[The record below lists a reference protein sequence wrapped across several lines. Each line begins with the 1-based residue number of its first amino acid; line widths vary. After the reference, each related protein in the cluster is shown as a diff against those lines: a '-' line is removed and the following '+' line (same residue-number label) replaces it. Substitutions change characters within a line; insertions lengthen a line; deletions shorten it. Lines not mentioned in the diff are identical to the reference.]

1 VFQSLSQRLGGIF
14 DRLKRRGSLSEDD
27 VAVVMR
33 EIRVALLEADVSL
46 SVVKSFIEGVR
57 EKAIGQEVLK
67 SVTPAQMVVKIVHD
81 HLVDVLGGEGV
92 DLNLAATPPV
102 VIMMVGLQGSGKTTS
117 AAKIAKILKEKKR
130 KRVMLAST
138 DVYRPAAREQL
149 EMLGAQIDV
158 ATLPII
164 ETEKPIAIA
173 ERALKEAKLS
183 GMDVL
188 IIDTAGRLHI
198 DEALM
203 QELKEIKTRLK
214 PTEIMLVADA
224 MTGQDAVVIAKTFHE
239 QLDVTGITLTRID
252 GDARGGAAL
261 SMRQV
266 TGRPIKFVGIGER
279 VDQFEPFHPERIASR
294 ILDMGDVVSLV
305 ERAAET
311 IDQHEAALMAQKME
325 EGQFD
330 LSDFE
335 KQLSQI
341 GKMGGMSGI
350 MGMLP
355 GMGKIKEKMGGAGI
369 DDTII
374 KRQIAIIRS
383 MTKKERKYIKLLN
396 ASRRRRIADGSG
408 TSVQDVNRLLKQFQ
422 DIQSVMKRFKKL
434 GKKGL
439 LRQGIQ
445 GLFPTRS

>member
-1 VFQSLSQRLGGIF
+1 MFQSLSQRLGGIF

-46 SVVKSFIEGVR
+46 PVVKNFIEGVR

-81 HLVDVLGGEGV
+81 HLVDVLGGEGA

-117 AAKIAKILKEKKR
+117 AAKIAKILKDKKR

-149 EMLGAQIDV
+149 GVLGSQIEV

-164 ETEKPIAIA
+164 EDEKPVAIA

-183 GMDVL
+183 GVDVL
-188 IIDTAGRLHI
+188 ILDTAGRLHI
-198 DEALM
+198 DEGLM
-203 QELKEIKTRLK
+203 QELKEIKVRLK

-239 QLDVTGITLTRID
+239 HLDVTGITLTRID

-266 TGRPIKFVGIGER
+266 TGRPIKFVGVGER

-311 IDQHEAALMAQKME
+311 IDQNEAALMAQKME

-355 GMGKIKEKMGGAGI
+355 GMGKIKEKMGDAGI
-369 DDTII
+369 DDGVI

>member
-1 VFQSLSQRLGGIF
+1 MFQSLSQRLGGIF

-46 SVVKSFIEGVR
+46 PVVKSFIEGVR

-67 SVTPAQMVVKIVHD
+67 SITPAQMVVKIVHD
-81 HLVDVLGGEGV
+81 HLVDVLGGEGA

-117 AAKIAKILKEKKR
+117 AAKIAKILKDKKR

-164 ETEKPIAIA
+164 EAEKPIAIA

-203 QELKEIKTRLK
+203 QELKEIKARLN
-214 PTEIMLVADA
+214 PAEIMLVADA

-266 TGRPIKFVGIGER
+266 TGRPIKFVGVGER

-311 IDQHEAALMAQKME
+311 IDQNEAALMAQKME

-355 GMGKIKEKMGGAGI
+355 GMGKIKEKMGDAGI
-369 DDTII
+369 DDGVI

>member
-1 VFQSLSQRLGGIF
+1 MFQSLSQRLSGIF
-14 DRLKRRGSLSEDD
+14 DKLKRRGSLSEED
-27 VAVVMR
+27 VSVVMR
-33 EIRVALLEADVSL
+33 EIRVALLEADVAL
-46 SVVKSFIEGVR
+46 PVVKNFIESVR
-57 EKAIGQEVLK
+57 EKAVGQEVLK

-81 HLVDVLGGEGV
+81 HLVDVLGGEGAE
-92 DLNLAATPPV
+92 LNLASTPPV

-117 AAKIAKILKEKKR
+117 AAKIAKILSTKRKKR
-130 KRVMLAST
+130 VLLAST

-149 EMLGAQIDV
+149 EILARQINV
-158 ATLPII
+158 ESLPII
-164 ETEKPIAIA
+164 ADEKPLDIAK
-173 ERALKEAKLS
+173 RALKESKLS
-183 GMDVL
+183 AVDVL
-188 IIDTAGRLHI
+188 ILDTAGRLHI
-198 DEALM
+198 DDALIH
-203 QELKEIKTRLK
+203 ELEEIKALLK

-224 MTGQDAVVIAKTFHE
+224 MTGQDAVTIAKTFHD
-239 QLDVTGITLTRID
+239 QLSVTGITLTRVD

-266 TGRPIKFVGIGER
+266 TGQPIKFMGIGER
-279 VDQFEPFHPERIASR
+279 VDDFEPFHPERIASR

-311 IDQHEAALMAQKME
+311 LDQEETMRMAKKME

-335 KQLSQI
+335 AQLRQI
-341 GKMGGMSGI
+341 SKMGGMSGI

-355 GMGKIKEKMGGAGI
+355 GIGKIKEKMGDAGI
-369 DDTII
+369 DDRII
-374 KRQIAIIRS
+374 KRQIAIIQS
-383 MTKKERKYIKLLN
+383 MTARERKYIKLLN

-408 TSVQDVNRLLKQFQ
+408 TSVQDVNKLLKQFQ

-439 LRQGIQ
+439 LRQGLQ

>member
-1 VFQSLSQRLGGIF
+1 MFQSLSQRLGGIF

-46 SVVKSFIEGVR
+46 PVVKNFIEGVR

-81 HLVDVLGGEGV
+81 HLVDVLGGEGA

-117 AAKIAKILKEKKR
+117 AAKIAKILKDKKR
-130 KRVMLAST
+130 KRVLLAST

-149 EMLGAQIDV
+149 EVLGAQIEV

-164 ETEKPIAIA
+164 EDEKPVAIA

-183 GMDVL
+183 GVDVL
-188 IIDTAGRLHI
+188 ILDTAGRLHI
-198 DEALM
+198 DEGLM
-203 QELKEIKTRLK
+203 QELKEIKVRLK

-239 QLDVTGITLTRID
+239 HLDVTGITLTRID

-266 TGRPIKFVGIGER
+266 TGRPIKFVGVGER

-311 IDQHEAALMAQKME
+311 IDQNEAALMAQKME

-355 GMGKIKEKMGGAGI
+355 GMGKIKEKMGDAGI
-369 DDTII
+369 DDGVI